1 MTASEHTPKRNPA
14 NAHPYEARRLSG
26 TDLGKTIKF
35 HQDIGGNYV
44 RHVTGELLTINHRNP
59 GGLVDLKVMANGQLR
74 FITDLDPN
82 TLVELTGQPG
92 PPWAGN
98 IAKQRRPRA

>member
-1 MTASEHTPKRNPA
+1 MPTK
-14 NAHPYEARRLSG
+14 YEAKRLSG
-26 TDLGKTIKF
+26 IDLGKTITSTYD
-35 HQDIGGNYV
+35 QGDV
-44 RHVTGELLTINHRNP
+44 RRHVTGELLTINHRNP

-82 TLVELTGQPG
+82 TLVELTGQPS

-98 IAKQRRPRA
+98 IAKQRRPRT